1 MQPLSLL
8 GPIDVLEPYAGYVV
22 LVLVLVNMFTRVLA
36 YRNYSK
42 QAEEDDDRESLS
54 RWIPHEVSNIL
65 LVLSAFY
72 FLTLHHH
79 GGIVLSTLV
88 LGLIVTDFFEVEARD
103 VELRRGLPLE
113 KPKAA
118 VLASVVVLMYIA
130 YETVFFIIKP
140 LWDSVI

>member
-8 GPIDVLEPYAGYVV
+8 GPIDVLEPYAGFVV
-22 LVLVLVNMFTRVLA
+22 FGLVLVNMLTRILA
-36 YRNYSK
+36 SRNYEK
-42 QAEEDDDRESLS
+42 QAKDDDTETLS
-54 RWIPHEVSNIL
+54 RWIPHEVSNVL

-88 LGLIVTDFFEVEARD
+88 LGLVITDFFEVEARS

-118 VLASVVVLMYIA
+118 VLASVLVLMYIG

-140 LWDSVI
+140 FWSSIV